1 VGLFQSAQSLL
12 ASLLG
17 LARTRLELLSTEL
30 QEALARLV
38 LLLIC
43 AVAAVL
49 LCTLALGLAA
59 LAVVM
64 AVPPEQRVAVSA
76 GLALAFLAAA
86 GLLAWRVRREAAVRP
101 FAASLIELDRDVAAL
116 PPREPR
122 D

>member
-1 VGLFQSAQSLL
+1 MGLFQSAQSLL

-49 LCTLALGLAA
+49 LCMLALGLAA
-59 LAVVM
+59 VAVVM
-64 AVPPEQRVAVSA
+64 AVPPEQRVVVSA

-101 FAASLIELDRDVAAL
+101 FAASLAELDRDSTAL
-116 PPREPR
+116 QPREPR
-122 D
+122 A